1 MLALAIAIV
10 MATNFRVL
18 MLLSKLRQG
27 SVALLATI
35 MFLGVSHAGERSDY
49 VAACPTEFIN
59 AWNEWDPTDPAKM
72 PPLPEKPCLL
82 IWWDHAY
89 ICSQENGGC
98 AANRD

>member
-1 MLALAIAIV
+1 MLALAIANV
-10 MATNFRVL
+10 MATNPCLVMPLNQLWR
-18 MLLSKLRQG
+18 G
-27 SVALLATI
+27 SVALVVTT
-35 MFLGVSHAGERSDY
+35 MFLGVSHAGVRSDY

-98 AANRD
+98 EVNRE